1 MTDYQHLILE
11 EEEKTEVFS
20 LQEESVFC
28 FCTLGCLHFQP
39 EWEGGQEPVAS
50 SQWSF
55 ASKHTPR
62 LLFQVVSSKH
72 TI

>member
-39 EWEGGQEPVAS
+39 EWEGGQELVVS
-50 SQWSF
+50 G
-55 ASKHTPR
+55 HG
-62 LLFQVVSSKH
+62 QVVSGQ
-72 TI
+72 